1 MVFTANVQIFENLE
15 LSATSAAKK
24 NGEQSAQM
32 EDSVPDMSERL
43 SEIPINK
50 KDLRAHFKL
59 DSQTEMKLQK
69 LLANKK

>member
-1 MVFTANVQIFENLE
+1 
-15 LSATSAAKK
+15 
-24 NGEQSAQM
+24 M